1 MATKKLENTLLRPGE
16 SATVEILLTWINSA
30 DNLGLKVNI
39 AEISKDHNNS
49 NTPDIDSTPDNFKP
63 GEDDID
69 DAPVILSVKTGETT
83 VYIGLTTIVLV
94 TLAGGVYLIKK
105 YVL

>member
-1 MATKKLENTLLRPGE
+1 MTSENVGLSNNTAELIE
-16 SATVEILLTWINSA
+16 VSN
-30 DNLGLKVNI
+30 DLGL
-39 AEISKDHNNS
+39 
-49 NTPDIDSTPDNFKP
+49 PDIDSTPDNEKP

-69 DAPVILSVKTGETT
+69 DAPVILSVKTGDEQ
-83 VYIGLTTIVLV
+83 VYIGLTTVVLV